1 MKVKR
6 LESGKFRPWWVVGAA
21 VGGLLVFIAMA
32 GIAGLALNER
42 VSAIND
48 SARYDVE
55 LEDMGDDLRVAVLDV
70 RHFHRNIAFAG
81 DSRNGTAEFEAA
93 YATLQ
98 TEIDEL
104 EELGVRDNDAPQPE
118 ELRAMAGEYYEGFR
132 PVLELDNESPE
143 FIEASDR
150 GLARLDRMEE
160 TTRQIDA
167 LSEEL
172 ASDALNSVEQATTS
186 ARILLL
192 AVLGGL
198 TMVGAALAYTAVKTA
213 AELRRLYASERESAG
228 KLAEASQAKTE
239 FLADV
244 SHELRTPLTI
254 LHSNAEV
261 GQRVD
266 QDPAYYRELLARIS
280 GESGR
285 MRRMVEDL
293 LLLARSDSAS
303 LPLETEALDAE
314 LFLVEVAERAD
325 ALAKQRGAT
334 LKARL
339 GGEGQLLV
347 DLARM
352 EQAVLV
358 LVDNAAKYGAPGG
371 EITLSSDAAGG
382 RLAIEVSDRGPGI
395 PEEHRDRVFERF
407 YRVDKAR
414 SRKQGGSGL
423 GLPIAKTIVEAHG
436 GRIEARERDGGG
448 TRMRITL
455 PLRPER
461 GAEEIREKQAST

>member
-1 MKVKR
+1 
-6 LESGKFRPWWVVGAA
+6 
-21 VGGLLVFIAMA
+21 
-32 GIAGLALNER
+32 
-42 VSAIND
+42 
-48 SARYDVE
+48 
-55 LEDMGDDLRVAVLDV
+55 
-70 RHFHRNIAFAG
+70 
-81 DSRNGTAEFEAA
+81 
-93 YATLQ
+93 
-98 TEIDEL
+98 
-104 EELGVRDNDAPQPE
+104 
-118 ELRAMAGEYYEGFR
+118 
-132 PVLELDNESPE
+132 
-143 FIEASDR
+143 
-150 GLARLDRMEE
+150 
-160 TTRQIDA
+160 
-167 LSEEL
+167 
-172 ASDALNSVEQATTS
+172 
-186 ARILLL
+186 
-192 AVLGGL
+192 
-198 TMVGAALAYTAVKTA
+198 
-213 AELRRLYASERESAG
+213 
-228 KLAEASQAKTE
+228 
-239 FLADV
+239 
-244 SHELRTPLTI
+244 
-254 LHSNAEV
+254 
-261 GQRVD
+261 
-266 QDPAYYRELLARIS
+266 
-280 GESGR
+280 
-285 MRRMVEDL
+285 MVEDL

-334 LKARL
+334 LEARL
-339 GGEGQLLV
+339 GGEGQLLL

-382 RLAIEVSDRGPGI
+382 RLVIEVSDRGPGI

-455 PLRPER
+455 PLRPEQ

>member
-1 MKVKR
+1 MDSER
-6 LESGKFRPWWVVGAA
+6 FRPWWVVGAA

-93 YATLQ
+93 YSTLQ

-104 EELGVRDNDAPQPE
+104 EELGVRDKGAPQPE
-118 ELRAMAGEYYEGFR
+118 ELRAMADEYYEGFR
-132 PVLELDNESPE
+132 PVLDLDNESPE
-143 FIEASDR
+143 FITASDR
-150 GLARLDRMEE
+150 GLARLDQMEE

-172 ASDALNSVEQATTS
+172 ASNALNSVEQATTS
-186 ARILLL
+186 ARIVLL

-198 TMVGAALAYTAVKTA
+198 IMVGAALAYAAVKTA
-213 AELRRLYASERESAG
+213 AELRRLYAGERGSAE

-261 GQRVD
+261 GQHVD

-303 LPLETEALDAE
+303 LPLETELLDAE

-325 ALAKQRGAT
+325 SLAKQRGAT
-334 LKARL
+334 FKARL
-339 GGEGQLLV
+339 HGEGQLRV

-358 LVDNAAKYGAPGG
+358 LVDNAAKYGPPSG
-371 EITLSSDAAGG
+371 EITLSSEVEDGK
-382 RLAIEVSDRGPGI
+382 LVIEVADRGPGI
-395 PEEHRDRVFERF
+395 PEEHQEKVFERF

-436 GRIEARERDGGG
+436 GRIEAKDRAGGG
-448 TRMRITL
+448 TRMKIRL
-455 PLRPER
+455 PLRAGQEV
-461 GAEEIREKQAST
+461 EELREKQAST